1 MSRLAETFILVA
13 VAAVLVAGLMVYA
26 RISTR
31 VEPTSRRPTDYIG
44 VVDNDD
50 KKAQPSQSNPA
61 QLEIPAAPSRVARV
75 GSVKAGNR
83 LRVAALPG
91 VPQIDP
97 GLPVDLEMAAPVG
110 AAALDN
116 EEVLKKGAIKKEKE
130 DSKDKKKKE
139 SEPITAKEEVVQGIQ
154 PGSKEELLVLRK
166 AQKTLNR
173 LYQLRLRGYTTPAM
187 AEQEARKLVNLIDQ
201 LPLSTR
207 KRVRAIIDGGYGKA
221 TQPTALQ
228 GTLDAQGAEA
238 ADVTKA
244 ELGKVDSTPGDVKKL
259 NSQIKALRTK
269 VEVNRSGSSST
280 PKSSGGAYKAPKV
293 EGSLDKEVKA
303 QDL

>member
-13 VAAVLVAGLMVYA
+13 VAAVMVAGIMVYA

-31 VEPTSRRPTDYIG
+31 VEPTSRQPTDYIG
-44 VVDNDD
+44 VVDDD
-50 KKAQPSQSNPA
+50 DTKPQLLRSTPVQPKN
-61 QLEIPAAPSRVARV
+61 LAAPSRMAHA
-75 GSVKAGNR
+75 GSATAVNR
-83 LRVAALPG
+83 LQEPALPG

-97 GLPVDLEMAAPVG
+97 GLPVEIEMKAPVG

-116 EEVLKKGAIKKEKE
+116 ADTVKQGAIKKKKD

-139 SEPITAKEEVVQGIQ
+139 NEQVAAKEEAVQGIQ

-207 KRVRAIIDGGYGKA
+207 KRVRAIIDAGYGKA
-221 TQPTALQ
+221 TQPSALQ
-228 GTLDAQGAEA
+228 GTLNAQGAEA

-244 ELGKVDSTPGDVKKL
+244 ELGKVDSTPDDVKKL

-269 VEVNRSGSSST
+269 VEVNPSGSSVT
-280 PKSSGGAYKAPKV
+280 PKSSGGDYKAPKV

-303 QDL
+303 QDI